1 MEVKNR
7 EYLLVSLMNVAML
20 DDVITELKTSP
31 FKDAMETLENTL
43 RAYLNLTNKLSES
56 LTPEEKEEIGEVLIE
71 VRGLSFGLFEELE
84 DKNAER

>member
-31 FKDAMETLENTL
+31 FKYAMETLENTL
-43 RAYLNLTNKLSES
+43 RAYLNSTNKLSES
-56 LTPEEKEEIGEVLIE
+56 LTSEEKEEIGKVLIE
-71 VRGLSFGLFEELE
+71 VRDLSFGLSEELE
-84 DKNAER
+84 DKDAER

>member
-1 MEVKNR
+1 
-7 EYLLVSLMNVAML
+7 
-20 DDVITELKTSP
+20 
-31 FKDAMETLENTL
+31 METLENTL

-56 LTPEEKEEIGEVLIE
+56 LTSEEKEEIGEVLIE

>member
-43 RAYLNLTNKLSES
+43 RAYFNLTNKLSES
-56 LTPEEKEEIGEVLIE
+56 LTSEEKEEIGEVLIE
-71 VRGLSFGLFEELE
+71 VRALSFGLFEELE